1 MNYNDFG
8 LRVDYVEYTVQKG
21 DSLYEIAKKYNTTV
35 NDLTDINML
44 TSNAI
49 FPGQVLLIPQNTNG
63 ADYFFENYIIQPGD
77 TIELVA
83 KRQGIDPVL
92 LGLYNDFSSYQLVS
106 GQTLKI
112 PRNNTYT
119 VKNNDTLDT
128 IISVTNRTPEDILRA
143 NSSAWLKAGSK
154 IYL

>member
-35 NDLTDINML
+35 SDLTDVNML

-49 FPGQVLLIPQNTNG
+49 FPGQVLLIPQNTSGNE
-63 ADYFFENYIIQPGD
+63 YFFENYIIQPGD

-83 KRQGIDPVL
+83 KRQGIDPIL
-92 LGLYNDFSSYQLVS
+92 LGLYNDFSSYQLAS

-143 NSSAWLKAGSK
+143 NSTTWLKAGSK